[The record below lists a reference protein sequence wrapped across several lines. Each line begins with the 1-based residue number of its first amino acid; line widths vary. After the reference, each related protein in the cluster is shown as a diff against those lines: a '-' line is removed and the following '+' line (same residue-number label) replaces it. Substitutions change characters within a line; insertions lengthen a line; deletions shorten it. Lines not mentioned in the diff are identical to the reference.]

1 MESAAGPSLR
11 HLRIFEM
18 VSRLK
23 SVRKAADSVHL
34 SQPAVTQAITKLEEQ
49 VGNVLFERRSSGTYL
64 TPAGEIFAVRIGS
77 MFQQIEDALASFGCQ
92 LSRGT
97 SLSALVERI
106 SRPQIRS
113 LSAIADGRSFADAAR
128 KLGIS
133 QASLHRA
140 ARDLERALGKPLF
153 HNSVYGVTTTRA
165 GAELARKLSLAMRE
179 LEWAI
184 EEMNNSVGIRG
195 GELLIG
201 AMPLAGSYLLAPVLG
216 EITKLFPET
225 RVRVHT
231 GDGVSLTKS
240 LLLGEIDFVVGL
252 LRERIE
258 TDEFV
263 QESLETSP
271 YVLVA
276 RKNHPLSQKKKIHPK
291 DLEGYEWILPTN
303 RATRREAF
311 DFVFNLLSTKPK
323 ANIETYSL
331 STIRILLTGSDRLTL
346 LTRFEYE
353 YEKNA
358 GAMITLPFE
367 PIRPIHSVG
376 IIQRAKW
383 NPTSLG
389 NEFLRLI
396 RNHSKA
402 NANRKEYT
410 DHAA

>member
-1 MESAAGPSLR
+1 
-11 HLRIFEM
+11 
-18 VSRLK
+18 
-23 SVRKAADSVHL
+23 
-34 SQPAVTQAITKLEEQ
+34 
-49 VGNVLFERRSSGTYL
+49 
-64 TPAGEIFAVRIGS
+64 
-77 MFQQIEDALASFGCQ
+77 
-92 LSRGT
+92 
-97 SLSALVERI
+97 
-106 SRPQIRS
+106 
-113 LSAIADGRSFADAAR
+113 
-128 KLGIS
+128 
-133 QASLHRA
+133 
-140 ARDLERALGKPLF
+140 
-153 HNSVYGVTTTRA
+153 
-165 GAELARKLSLAMRE
+165 
-179 LEWAI
+179 
-184 EEMNNSVGIRG
+184 
-195 GELLIG
+195 
-201 AMPLAGSYLLAPVLG
+201 
-216 EITKLFPET
+216 
-225 RVRVHT
+225 
-231 GDGVSLTKS
+231 

-258 TDEFV
+258 TDELV

-353 YEKNA
+353 YEKHA